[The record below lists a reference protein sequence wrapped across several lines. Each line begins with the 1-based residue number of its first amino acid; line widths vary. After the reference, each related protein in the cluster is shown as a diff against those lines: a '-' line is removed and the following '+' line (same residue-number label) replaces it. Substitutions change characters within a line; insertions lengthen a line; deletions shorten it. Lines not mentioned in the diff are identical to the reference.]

1 MVLILRERERH
12 VDEQCVLLQL
22 RYAEHV
28 SGNRRQGKE
37 PSFES
42 KTQIAVFQADAIGAV
57 GVGAIFSDALFCAV
71 TERNGVGNAGFLT
84 AAAVT
89 WQEPVL
95 SFR

>member
-71 TERNGVGNAGFLT
+71 RPD
-84 AAAVT
+84 AVILQKSSFHP